1 MFWQMPFSSM
11 ESFKCLLSQIS
22 GTTQNKSKFKT
33 DQTGER
39 YSATQTR
46 ANFFRT
52 SSFADTAVSITDA
65 DTDTISQ
72 YLIFADTVV

>member
-22 GTTQNKSKFKT
+22 GTTQNKSKFK
-33 DQTGER
+33 TGER